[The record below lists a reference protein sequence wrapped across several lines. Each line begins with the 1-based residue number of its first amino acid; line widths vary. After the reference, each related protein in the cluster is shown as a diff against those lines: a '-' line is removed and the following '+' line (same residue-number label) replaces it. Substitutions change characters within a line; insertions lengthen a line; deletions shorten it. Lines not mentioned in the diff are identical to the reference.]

1 MGRPSLIDD
10 PIIKV
15 TFEDC
20 EKREVYVRK
29 SFRSE
34 WDSLVNKLKKKYGEI
49 DRMDRRGTSSNSKN

>member
-15 TFEDC
+15 TFKDC

-34 WDSLVNKLKKKYGEI
+34 WDSLVNKLKKKYGESLKRI
-49 DRMDRRGTSSNSKN
+49 KIVPKMEE